1 MASTDS
7 EVIIQ
12 FRDANDNELGAT
24 LTVPVRLTR
33 DKLEELLKSC
43 LQSEDVTVEDADSIR
58 YTLILNNNHEIATT
72 LEAAVDE
79 LGTEAS
85 GEGVLNIKY
94 VPLSIYKIRPVTR
107 CSSSL
112 EGHSESV
119 LCMEFSPDGT
129 MLATGSGDSTVRI
142 WDLSTSTPIRTLKGH
157 VNWVLCVSWSPDG
170 LRLSSA
176 GMDGRILVWNPE
188 SGSQQN
194 TLSGH
199 RKGITTLAW
208 QALHTLDFQVRDYP
222 LLASGSMDCTI
233 MIWDVKSGHCLK
245 TLSGHTKGIS
255 QILWSGERGMMLFS
269 ASRDTL
275 LKVWDASTGG
285 LIKDLKGHAH
295 WINTLTSNTHR
306 TIKSGPFSPANF
318 EKNRNSFKNIKDM
331 VEESQKIYKDFIA
344 KSGQERLLSGS
355 DDNTMFIWHPH
366 SSSRKP
372 VHRMTGHQQLINHVS
387 FSADGRY
394 FASASFDKTI
404 RIWCGITGRFLHTL
418 RGHIGRV
425 YQVAWSCC
433 GSLLVSASSDTTL
446 KLWDANT
453 GKLKYD
459 LPGHADEV
467 YTIDWSNCGRTVASG
482 GKDRIVKIWCH

>member
-1 MASTDS
+1 MASSDS
-7 EVIIQ
+7 EVIVQ
-12 FRDANDNELGAT
+12 FRDVNDNALGAT
-24 LTVPVRLTR
+24 LTVPVRLSR
-33 DKLEELLKSC
+33 DKLEELLRS
-43 LQSEDVTVEDADSIR
+43 LLDSEGVPIDDADSIR
-58 YTLILNNNHEIATT
+58 YTLILNNNQEISTT
-72 LEAAVDE
+72 LEASLDALE
-79 LGTEAS
+79 AEAS

-94 VPLSIYKIRPVTR
+94 IPLSIYKIRPVTR

-119 LCMEFSPDGT
+119 LCMEFSPDGG

-142 WDLSTSTPIRTLKGH
+142 WDLSTATPIKTLKGH
-157 VNWVLCVSWSPDG
+157 TNWVLSVSWSPDG
-170 LRLSSA
+170 VRLSSA
-176 GMDGRILVWNPE
+176 GMDGRILIWDPA

-199 RKGITTLAW
+199 RKAVTTLAW
-208 QALHTLDFQVRDYP
+208 QALHTLDVDVRDYP
-222 LLASGSMDCTI
+222 LLASGSMDCSI
-233 MIWDVKSGHCLK
+233 MIWDVKSGHCIR
-245 TLSGHTKGIS
+245 TLSGHTRGIS
-255 QILWSGERGMMLFS
+255 QVLWSGEKGMLLFS

-275 LKVWDASTGG
+275 LKVWDANTGA
-285 LIKDLKGHAH
+285 LVKDLKGHAH

-306 TIKSGPFSPANF
+306 VIKSGPFSPSNF
-318 EKNRNSFKNIKDM
+318 EKNRIKFANIRDM
-331 VEESQKIYKDFIA
+331 VEESQRIYKKFI
-344 KSGQERLLSGS
+344 KESGQERLLSGS

-372 VHRMTGHQQLINHVS
+372 VHRMTGHQKLINHVA

-404 RIWCGITGRFLHTL
+404 RIWCGITGKFLRTL

-425 YQVAWSCC
+425 YRVVWSCC

-467 YTIDWSNCGRTVASG
+467 YTLDWSNCGRTVASG
-482 GKDRIVKIWCH
+482 K